1 MIAILLVF
9 LIILISSIAVF
20 KALRFG
26 PVFSLCVTGL
36 CVLII
41 YHAAMIL
48 HQFPIPKNSNKKE
61 NVSKKILV
69 GKRKEKE
76 EEQYDDVEIERSNSR
91 FIFVFADWCGHCVRT
106 KPVWENLSA
115 TYPKINEK
123 TVEYRSLNSDD
134 KESRETVQTM
144 KKYNVSAFPFIVLE
158 RRKQGDYIIF
168 KGKRDIQ
175 SFVSF
180 LEKNI

>member
-1 MIAILLVF
+1 MIEILLVF
-9 LIILISSIAVF
+9 LIILISSAAVF

-36 CVLII
+36 FVLII

-48 HQFPIPKNSNKKE
+48 HQLPNPKDSKKKE

-76 EEQYDDVEIERSNSR
+76 EEQNDDVERSNFR

-115 TYPKINEK
+115 TYSKINEK
-123 TVEYRSLNSDD
+123 TVEYRKLNSDN
-134 KESRETVQTM
+134 KESQETVQTM